1 VIFEN
6 DEKALNNARAHLE
19 NIGKFVDDLEQTT
32 DVEELVK
39 LLRNIEDEMVK
50 PSRHL

>member
-1 VIFEN
+1 MIFEN